1 MGNCNS
7 VVPHDGTITP
17 EQRVEYLKHTP
28 FFMYLDTDALLNELA
43 DCFAVTIF
51 VEAGQK
57 LKDDDS
63 GNMYI
68 VAKGEMELS
77 TVIPTTQRKTGF
89 QKGFLCSKFAGDIV
103 NKKSTEKDAK
113 RRVSKA
119 KLQDFVEDVSLYAKV
134 DSTLMVCND
143 EKFKNFLKTHESLRP
158 LMQQIVKSDIS
169 NYLAPLPF
177 LKNIKE
183 SQISLLAAMCK
194 YEAFEEKATLFNQGD
209 EGDKLFIIL
218 SGQTDV
224 TIGKTGLDEGQAE
237 ETDSDGRARQFRKS
251 FNATKNG
258 ELFSD
263 VYSEDHKATES
274 GDNASPRESSP
285 RPSTDDESET
295 FLASMKPGDYFGETA
310 LMVNIPRTTTVRTRK
325 KSLFLTI
332 DKVAFQNFL
341 RVCPD
346 VTERMNDVMK
356 DRMIG
361 KLSSMDIPFLQGISP
376 EMFSEFAHGVEMH
389 ELDENAVVFKEGD
402 MGDRFYIIIHG
413 EMRVEMGAA
422 QGSGGQPAAKPAE
435 QGGKENQ
442 KGALKRSM
450 SMDIGHLGPGKYFGE
465 MALVSHSTRAA
476 SVVSNTHAILMS
488 VGADVF
494 HKIFD
499 ANPQALCEFK
509 LRCLQEKAELKHIL
523 AHPTG
528 LSMFNVFLKKE
539 LADENIQFWVAVNN
553 FKKDVSQ
560 EAAKELYDKYISE
573 SAELQVNVPGK
584 MRKEV
589 NKLITGEGTVG
600 ADIFDGSQD
609 EIYKLMVRDNF
620 ARFKKTPEFKD
631 FFENLGIFISD

>member
-1 MGNCNS
+1 ML
-7 VVPHDGTITP
+7 PA
-17 EQRVEYLKHTP
+17 QRVEHLKHTP
-28 FFMYLDTDALLNELA
+28 FFMYLDTEALLEELA
-43 DCFAVTIF
+43 GCFDSTIC
-51 VEAGQK
+51 VEAGEK
-57 LKDDDS
+57 LMEVESDK
-63 GNMYI
+63 MYI

-77 TVIPTTQRKTGF
+77 TVIPTTQRKSLF
-89 QKGFLCSKFAGDIV
+89 QKGFLCSKFPGDIV

-134 DSTLMVCND
+134 DSVLLECNE
-143 EKFKNFLKTHESLRP
+143 EKFEKFMKEHESLRS
-158 LMQQIVKSDIS
+158 LMQQIVQSDIG
-169 NYLAPLPF
+169 NYLSPLPF
-177 LKNIKE
+177 LKGIKE

-194 YEAFEEKATLFNQGD
+194 YEAFDGKATLFNQGD
-209 EGDKLFIIL
+209 EGDKLYIIL
-218 SGQTDV
+218 SGQSDV
-224 TIGKTGLDEGQAE
+224 TLQK
-237 ETDSDGRARQFRKS
+237 DGGDDAGDQGRKFRKS
-251 FNATKNG
+251 INLTKNG

-263 VYSEDHKATES
+263 IPV
-274 GDNASPRESSP
+274 GDDSDSP
-285 RPSTDDESET
+285 RPSIEEEHT
-295 FLASMKPGDYFGETA
+295 FLASMKAGDYFGETA
-310 LMVNIPRTTTVRTRK
+310 LMVNIPRTTTVRTRD

-332 DKVAFQNFL
+332 DKVAFHNFL

-346 VTERMNDVMK
+346 VKDRMNEVMK

-389 ELDENAVVFKEGD
+389 EMEKDAVVFKEGE

-413 EMRVEMGAA
+413 EVRVEMGSGHGHGHGGGEDATKAA
-422 QGSGGQPAAKPAE
+422 G
-435 QGGKENQ
+435 N
-442 KGALKRSM
+442 GAPLKKMSRSM

-465 MALVSHSTRAA
+465 MALVAHSTRAA

-553 FKKDVSQ
+553 FKSDVSNA
-560 EAAKELYDKYISE
+560 AAKDLYDKYISE

-584 MRKEV
+584 MRKQV
-589 NKLITGEGTVG
+589 NKLVAGEAAVG
-600 ADIFDGSQD
+600 ADIFEGCQT